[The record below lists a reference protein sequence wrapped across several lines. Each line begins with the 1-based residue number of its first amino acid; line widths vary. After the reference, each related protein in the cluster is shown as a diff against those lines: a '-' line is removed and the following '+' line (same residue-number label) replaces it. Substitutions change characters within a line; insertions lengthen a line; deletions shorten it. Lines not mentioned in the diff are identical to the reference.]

1 MANLLLEA
9 EAELLLKDILNEMVF
24 ETKSWV
30 SVMEKESAFAFQDGQ
45 IQISVEWSSLKP
57 MLKKSCNWHHSGGC
71 SERLLLCQF
80 KTRDKMRF
88 LKATV
93 LPSM

>member
-1 MANLLLEA
+1 
-9 EAELLLKDILNEMVF
+9 MVF

-30 SVMEKESAFAFQDGQ
+30 SVMEKESAFAFRDGR

-57 MLKKSCNWHHSGGC
+57 MLRKSCNWSHSGGF

>member
-1 MANLLLEA
+1 MLLEA
-9 EAELLLKDILNEMVF
+9 EAEGEFLLKDIFERDGF

-30 SVMEKESAFAFQDGQ
+30 SVMEKESAFAFRDGR

-57 MLKKSCNWHHSGGC
+57 MLRKSCNWSHSGGF